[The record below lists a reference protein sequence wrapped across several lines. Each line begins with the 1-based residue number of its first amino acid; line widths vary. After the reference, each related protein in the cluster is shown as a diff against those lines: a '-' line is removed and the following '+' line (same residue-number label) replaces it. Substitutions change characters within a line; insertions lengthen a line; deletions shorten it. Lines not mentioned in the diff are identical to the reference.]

1 MTSSVL
7 DTDILSEVLKQKD
20 AVVIQNATAYL
31 QQYQQFAFSALT
43 RYEVLRGLKHK
54 GATRQLQRF
63 ATFCQHSLVFAIT
76 DNVLDRA
83 ADLWVTAS
91 RAGAPRKDADLIIAA
106 TALEHGRAVVTGNTA
121 DFAWIPGLTVENWR
135 LP

>member
-1 MTSSVL
+1 MPSSSKTQAPICSNTSNL
-7 DTDILSEVLKQKD
+7 HFPPLL
-20 AVVIQNATAYL
+20 ATK
-31 QQYQQFAFSALT
+31 
-43 RYEVLRGLKHK
+43 RGLKYK